1 MTFNG
6 AEDHCRETNIKRS
19 FIIWF
24 NILRSRETKLHSFIL
39 SSLNVY
45 DSLQSRRFL
54 TKTQR
59 QPLSQGW
66 LRGTLITSSFKSV
79 FDSPQLSSSIN
90 DQDCGIALFPKEK
103 TWIALQNTPTLQ
115 VMYTIVYRKLPFQPA
130 PSAICA
136 PLVISPSIFKQKHS
150 FDYKPH
156 GI

>member
-6 AEDHCRETNIKRS
+6 AEDHCRETKIKRS

-24 NILRSRETKLHSFIL
+24 NILRSRETKLHWFIL
-39 SSLNVY
+39 SGLNVY

-54 TKTQR
+54 TETQR

-66 LRGTLITSSFKSV
+66 LRGTLITSPFKSV
-79 FDSPQLSSSIN
+79 FDSPQRSSSIN
-90 DQDCGIALFPKEK
+90 DQDGGGIALSLKKKHGSRCKIRLLCRLCLRPF
-103 TWIALQNTPTLQ
+103 ALNC
-115 VMYTIVYRKLPFQPA
+115 RQPA

-136 PLVISPSIFKQKHS
+136 SPVINPSIFKQKHK

-156 GI
+156 RI